1 VSGRGVIELAAY
13 IARSEAAREQA
24 HPAAVVSIGRRQER
38 RAQTAPAWTDDVL
51 RRIDPPTFVEALT
64 GLHVPPSGMVSCP
77 LPGHD
82 DRTPSFK
89 AYPDAERGVWC
100 HGCQRGGSI
109 YDFAAQLWGYPLPLR
124 GPDFLEVK
132 RRLLDELLAVSGGA
146 A

>member
-1 VSGRGVIELAAY
+1 MSSDAGPRALAELIAESVPRSTVVSLERGR
-13 IARSEAAREQA
+13 ARRAAR
-24 HPAAVVSIGRRQER
+24 
-38 RAQTAPAWTDDVL
+38 APAWSEDVL
-51 RRIDPPTFVEALT
+51 RRIDPPSFVEALT

-89 AYPDAERGVWC
+89 AYAAAEQGAWC
-100 HGCQRGGSI
+100 FGCSRGGTI

-124 GPDFLEVK
+124 GQDFIEVK